1 MKIRT
6 IVIHNYT
13 EEESLEAVLKAVY
26 EMVYEIPD
34 KEISELEHQ
43 GHLYCTFYCRNGN
56 LDVEV
61 YDYKGATAYFDR

>member
-6 IVIHNYT
+6 IVIHDYT
-13 EEESLEAVLKAVY
+13 EEESPMA
-26 EMVYEIPD
+26 YEIPD
-34 KEISELEHQ
+34 KEISEGKHQ

-61 YDYKGATAYFDR
+61 HDYKGATAYFDR